1 MNLFRASKPAAAP
14 PAPVESQPG
23 THSAESPPPRKPRD
37 DEIDA
42 FGLTHIG
49 KVRRTNQDHFLLGS
63 LHKRL
68 SVTQSSLPAK
78 QIALGEERVA
88 FLMMVADG
96 VGGGQ
101 KGEEASRV
109 ALEDVTRYI
118 SESAKCYYQ
127 AEAGE
132 TDFVEALQEAAARCH
147 KHLLERASQD
157 PDAAGMATTLTLF
170 IGVWPWAYLLQVG
183 DSRYY
188 LFRDGKLN
196 QVTRDQTMAEE
207 LAEKGVMAR
216 QAALASRWAHVLSS
230 SIGGPQSAPVV
241 TRLRSRWDNIH
252 LMCSDGL
259 TKHVTNERIAERL
272 GAMTSAK
279 QVCEQ
284 LLQDAL
290 DAGGTDN
297 ITIIVGRL
305 IESENAAGAA
315 GGIPAE

>member
-1 MNLFRASKPAAAP
+1 MD
-14 PAPVESQPG
+14 
-23 THSAESPPPRKPRD
+23 PPPRKPRD
-37 DEIDA
+37 DEIDV

-49 KVRRTNQDHFLLGS
+49 KVRTTNQDHFLLGS

-68 SVTQSSLPAK
+68 SVQQSSLPDAHLS
-78 QIALGEERVA
+78 LGEERVA

-109 ALEDVTRYI
+109 ALEDVTQYI

-127 AEAGE
+127 ADAGE

-147 KHLLERASQD
+147 QHLIERAAAD

-188 LFRDGKLN
+188 VYRDGVLK
-196 QVTRDQTMAEE
+196 QITRDQTMAEE
-207 LAEKGVMAR
+207 LAAQGVMAR
-216 QAALASRWAHVLSS
+216 PAALASRWAHVLSS

-241 TRLRSRWDNIH
+241 TRMPSNWNNVH
-252 LMCSDGL
+252 LLCSDGL
-259 TKHVTNERIAERL
+259 TKHVSNERIQERL

-279 QVCEQ
+279 ETCEL

-290 DAGGTDN
+290 DGGGTDN
-297 ITIIVGRL
+297 ITIIVGRTL
-305 IESENAAGAA
+305 SDGAKRT
-315 GGIPAE
+315 